1 MRGKSHQGLLGIYPT
16 GRPDSYGTDGEVMS
30 QFTNRLNDSVLNSL
44 GAARRGQTLNT
55 PNDLATFIYN
65 TSGNLCAAN
74 VYTDAKQG
82 RSAKATCALVRGLL
96 RQDGNFDASTWT
108 GSVNKFATADVHTDM
123 GNARVEENQITRLQI
138 GE

>member
-1 MRGKSHQGLLGIYPT
+1 MRGKPHERLLSVYPA
-16 GRPDSYGTDGEVMS
+16 GGPDAYSTDRKVTS

-123 GNARVEENQITRLQI
+123 GKARVEENQITRLQI